1 MRVRFKSVLTYTVH
15 VRQSM
20 MNMNGMFKYTPSI
33 NRYCWLL
40 AFFIKTKVC
49 ILGKQHFLGFLIRIK
64 ENNS

>member
-20 MNMNGMFKYTPSI
+20 MNMKCMFKYTPSI

-49 ILGKQHFLGFLIRIK
+49 ILGK
-64 ENNS
+64 